1 MTLDI
6 IIHNGYVITMEGKG
20 TGIINNGAVGIK
32 RNKIIAV
39 GTTHEVMHNYAAHRY
54 IDAMNKVV
62 MPGLVNTHMHTSNA
76 IIRGLAQD
84 IPYVDW
90 RLKCVIP
97 LLSFTT
103 LDDLVTGSMLNII
116 ESVKTGTTTFGDFD
130 VPMIDLIQ
138 NHIQAG
144 VRAVASDMINEMP
157 KDVSV
162 IEEGILYPLDS
173 SVGSQKIQN
182 NTRLIE
188 QYHNSHNGRITCRY
202 GVQAVDM
209 CTLELLKEVK
219 QLAYEY
225 DVDIFMHVEQS
236 EEEIEQSLLRY
247 GKRPVALL
255 DELGYLNERLLAAH
269 LKHATYDEVVKVAS
283 SRASMALCSNSLVL
297 INGLLPPAQEF
308 MEAGGIVGLGTD
320 QAPGNNCSN
329 MFNEMKIAAMMH
341 KYKNK
346 DATAFPAWKVLRMA
360 TIEAAQ
366 ALKMEDKVG
375 SLKEGKLA
383 DIIIVDLM
391 RATMCP
397 IFDDPIRNVIPNLVF
412 SARGDEVEMV
422 IIDGK
427 VIVEEHKILT
437 VNELDII
444 KKANQAASRI
454 SQNLKQSKWLDVMQ
468 LAKATS
474 QGEY

>member
-1 MTLDI
+1 
-6 IIHNGYVITMEGKG
+6 
-20 TGIINNGAVGIK
+20 
-32 RNKIIAV
+32 
-39 GTTHEVMHNYAAHRY
+39 
-54 IDAMNKVV
+54 
-62 MPGLVNTHMHTSNA
+62 
-76 IIRGLAQD
+76 
-84 IPYVDW
+84 
-90 RLKCVIP
+90 
-97 LLSFTT
+97 
-103 LDDLVTGSMLNII
+103 
-116 ESVKTGTTTFGDFD
+116 
-130 VPMIDLIQ
+130 
-138 NHIQAG
+138 
-144 VRAVASDMINEMP
+144 
-157 KDVSV
+157 
-162 IEEGILYPLDS
+162 
-173 SVGSQKIQN
+173 
-182 NTRLIE
+182 
-188 QYHNSHNGRITCRY
+188 
-202 GVQAVDM
+202 
-209 CTLELLKEVK
+209 
-219 QLAYEY
+219 
-225 DVDIFMHVEQS
+225 
-236 EEEIEQSLLRY
+236 
-247 GKRPVALL
+247 
-255 DELGYLNERLLAAH
+255 
-269 LKHATYDEVVKVAS
+269 
-283 SRASMALCSNSLVL
+283 
-297 INGLLPPAQEF
+297 
-308 MEAGGIVGLGTD
+308 
-320 QAPGNNCSN
+320 